1 MLINNNNL
9 KNKIMTVGEI
19 MKALITA
26 EDYNKVRMNVSD
38 EFINMAKTMLGDYE
52 YIREK
57 EEEYQKI
64 LQALIE
70 AGIIEINK

>member
-1 MLINNNNL
+1 
-9 KNKIMTVGEI
+9 MTVGEI
-19 MKALITA
+19 MQALITA

-38 EFINMAKTMLGDYE
+38 EFINMAKAMLGDYE

-64 LQALIE
+64 IQALIA
-70 AGIIEINK
+70 AGFIEINK

>member
-1 MLINNNNL
+1 MFKLN

-38 EFINMAKTMLGDYE
+38 EFINMAKIMLGDYE

-70 AGIIEINK
+70 SGLIEINK